1 MTAAQGT
8 PNRGK
13 RGKSINLI
21 KFDIFWGFQLKWT
34 WGILDRLKMLP
45 LSPLRFS
52 TIGKPILRTFEIL
65 NIFRFFDNSSRTR
78 AKARAKATARAMARA
93 TARARRTRARAKDR
107 ARARDGRT
115 DGRTAGRSYLF
126 SEMRSPVSF
135 QNKGYSLS

>member
-1 MTAAQGT
+1 
-8 PNRGK
+8 
-13 RGKSINLI
+13 
-21 KFDIFWGFQLKWT
+21 
-34 WGILDRLKMLP
+34 MLP

-78 AKARAKATARAMARA
+78 AKARAKAMARA

-126 SEMRSPVSF
+126 SEMRDPV
-135 QNKGYSLS
+135 

>member
-1 MTAAQGT
+1 
-8 PNRGK
+8 
-13 RGKSINLI
+13 
-21 KFDIFWGFQLKWT
+21 
-34 WGILDRLKMLP
+34 MLP

-65 NIFRFFDNSSRTR
+65 KNFRFFDNSSRTR

-126 SEMRSPVSF
+126 SEMRNPVGVRSCLH
-135 QNKGYSLS
+135 NILLPWIYGSMAWKSVLKS

>member
-1 MTAAQGT
+1 
-8 PNRGK
+8 
-13 RGKSINLI
+13 
-21 KFDIFWGFQLKWT
+21 
-34 WGILDRLKMLP
+34 MLP

-65 NIFRFFDNSSRTR
+65 KIFRFFDNSSRTR
-78 AKARAKATARAMARA
+78 AKARAKATARAMARARA

-126 SEMRSPVSF
+126 SEMRNPVSDEDAVLIMVF
-135 QNKGYSLS
+135 PLVGNRPTPCGSIFTCLEVHSSSLRRTT